1 CVQATFDP
9 RLFLDDLSARAQRLV
24 PHYRMLVP
32 YLEDD
37 DGTATVFAEHSPD
50 DVLFHEGRYTTD
62 FDPAG
67 RYGPNECG
75 FGLVPLTGGGV
86 LSGGVGND
94 PRLPESKEGTRL
106 VAAGIRSVLR

>member
-50 DVLFHEGRYTTD
+50 DVLFHEGRSTTHFHPPGRSGTIRD
-62 FDPAG
+62 FARRRRARASSP
-67 RYGPNECG
+67 
-75 FGLVPLTGGGV
+75 
-86 LSGGVGND
+86 
-94 PRLPESKEGTRL
+94 PESDPCFAYHCTP
-106 VAAGIRSVLR
+106 AARRSGRSACRTAGP